1 MNRLFDNSWLNVKT
15 VLEMLSGKKTSKYW
29 SDNCKIGPTVF
40 FKIQYLIINLRLYKD
55 RFL

>member
-15 VLEMLSGKKTSKYW
+15 VLVMLSGKKTSKYW

-40 FKIQYLIINLRLYKD
+40 FKIQCLIINLRLYKD